1 MKRRF
6 NIKGYLLI
14 YILFCGL
21 YILNFREDMSLINL
35 KTCLYSSIFPALVGG
50 TVTNLLFK

>member
-14 YILFCGL
+14 YILFLGL
-21 YILNFREDMSLINL
+21 YILNFREDLSLFNL
-35 KTCLYSSIFPALVGG
+35 KICLYSSIFPALVGG
-50 TVTNLLFK
+50 TVANLLFK